1 MFSLLGR
8 RSFERLPSVL
18 CEAQES
24 ESFAASLCESAVD
37 RVGLI
42 EKWGGVE
49 AGMQKEAMKRD
60 PEKLIQL
67 KAFQES
73 QLRNARKSL
82 SGS

>member
-1 MFSLLGR
+1 MALADLDSKG
-8 RSFERLPSVL
+8 
-18 CEAQES
+18 
-24 ESFAASLCESAVD
+24 

-73 QLRNARKSL
+73 QLRNARKAL